1 MLKAKPAQKRH
12 FAEKIRAMVAAGP
25 HVLAN
30 SE

>member
-25 HVLAN
+25 QVLG
-30 SE
+30 E